1 LRPFWWR
8 PCDAASHGQLR
19 QVILAHAAGVPFWI
33 KQREK
38 TSMKAIFRSVIFAF
52 TVALFAW
59 PSLAA
64 DKTTHHIVI
73 QVSQNDPGRMNLA
86 LSNAQNAIKY
96 YTGKGDSIQI
106 EIVAYGPGLNML
118 REDTSPVKDRI
129 KQVKASKEG
138 ADLRFSACHNTQMN
152 MEKSEGHPIAIIPEA
167 TVVPAGVVRLT
178 QLEEEGWSYIRP

>member
-1 LRPFWWR
+1 MNP
-8 PCDAASHGQLR
+8 
-19 QVILAHAAGVPFWI
+19 
-33 KQREK
+33 
-38 TSMKAIFRSVIFAF
+38 IFRRVIIVFA
-52 TVALFAW
+52 VAFLAG

-64 DKTTHHIVI
+64 DRPSHRIAI

-96 YTGKGDSIQI
+96 YTSKGESVQI

-129 KQVKASKEG
+129 KQIKSSKDG
-138 ADLRFSACHNTQMN
+138 PDLRLSACHNTQMN
-152 MEKSEGHPIAIIPEA
+152 MEKAEGHPIPLIAEA

-178 QLEEEGWSYIRP
+178 QLEEAGWSYIRP